1 MGKNCTRFLA
11 IYRISVTTTIVW
23 SELGKSLLA
32 DLSTARDK
40 VVIVAP
46 FITRLAFDRLMG
58 ATPETVSTEV
68 ITRWKVD
75 EVASGV
81 SDPSIL
87 DYKDIRKNF
96 HVRLFPTLHAK
107 AYLVDT
113 HAAFIGSANATGAGL
128 GFNRPGN
135 TELNV
140 RLAPIPTMLWAF
152 VLRLNR
158 ESILATPALRKEVE
172 NAAINLRV
180 VLRTIPQ
187 IHVEAVD
194 AFPRRDIQA
203 WFPTFRFPARLYDAY
218 QSLEEVARDSRRAA
232 LNDLSWIG
240 CSEGLSATEFHAV
253 VREWL
258 LAQPLVMKLDK
269 ILNRPRRFGELVDWL
284 LRNAPENCP
293 ARQITKRQLQTLI
306 RWLLEFAGDRYQI
319 TERRYTE
326 ILSIKV

>member
-96 HVRLFPTLHAK
+96 HVRLF
-107 AYLVDT
+107 
-113 HAAFIGSANATGAGL
+113 
-128 GFNRPGN
+128 
-135 TELNV
+135 
-140 RLAPIPTMLWAF
+140 
-152 VLRLNR
+152 
-158 ESILATPALRKEVE
+158 
-172 NAAINLRV
+172 
-180 VLRTIPQ
+180 
-187 IHVEAVD
+187 
-194 AFPRRDIQA
+194 
-203 WFPTFRFPARLYDAY
+203 
-218 QSLEEVARDSRRAA
+218 
-232 LNDLSWIG
+232 
-240 CSEGLSATEFHAV
+240 
-253 VREWL
+253 
-258 LAQPLVMKLDK
+258 
-269 ILNRPRRFGELVDWL
+269 
-284 LRNAPENCP
+284 
-293 ARQITKRQLQTLI
+293 
-306 RWLLEFAGDRYQI
+306 
-319 TERRYTE
+319 
-326 ILSIKV
+326 